1 VLRKVLFRESRGYS
15 YEEDNRGFRSD
26 NIQKGSPSQPGS
38 QKAKVIEFRR
48 HEIGV
53 ATLRNLII
61 GRVTQC
67 RRWATALK
75 QQYLRTVADARFDIP
90 DCNLIRQVAG

>member
-15 YEEDNRGFRSD
+15 FEENNRVLCSD
-26 NIQKGSPSQPGS
+26 SIQKGSPSQPGS
-38 QKAKVIEFRR
+38 QKTKISEFRA

-90 DCNLIRQVAG
+90 GCNLIQQVAG